1 MSAQINAIKKY
12 NVVISK
18 LFQTVIEL
26 GEEQQLALLQ
36 HAEELL
42 VEEKRTNFRKSCT
55 IPISF
60 AAYNRVYSNHIK
72 NISPTGLF
80 IETRRPLIVGDE
92 IIMTFRLEGFEKPL
106 KVKGEVAHATR
117 QGVGVEFS
125 DISPYVEEMIRAV
138 IKKMN

>member
-1 MSAQINAIKKY
+1 MSAQIKEIKKY
-12 NVVISK
+12 NIVLSK
-18 LFQTVIEL
+18 LFQTVISL

-42 VEEKRTNFRKSCT
+42 LEEKRTNIRKSCT
-55 IPISF
+55 IPINF
-60 AAYNRVYSNHIK
+60 AAYNRVYSNYIK

-117 QGVGVEFS
+117 AGVGVEFS

-138 IKKMN
+138 IKKMQ